1 MVIHQD
7 KMNTTTHQMSSLFP
21 PEEEIRPKSRA
32 RRFSI
37 KLRGNKMYLM
47 LLHSIPDVIFFLAGL
62 ATFLGVES
70 ANKMIQLFFELASEF
85 SWLVHYKHFI

>member
-1 MVIHQD
+1 
-7 KMNTTTHQMSSLFP
+7 
-21 PEEEIRPKSRA
+21 
-32 RRFSI
+32 
-37 KLRGNKMYLM
+37 MYLM